1 MELNVFTIT
10 YLFLRLAPFILVC
23 FFSLAS
29 LFNQDFK
36 GLIYLIGLIISC
48 FITIAVGSPISN
60 YLNAIQGLTKSE
72 EPICRS
78 LITLGNSTISNLPL
92 SQSIFGFT
100 FFYLLFFIG
109 IMKKENYVSQNIPTI
124 VFFPLIILFD
134 IVWNLSY
141 KCYTYNDIIISLGL
155 GITCG
160 LIWASI
166 IDRTKL
172 SNFQYFNK
180 VSGNAECSRPSKS
193 TFKCNVYK
201 NGKLISSNMA

>member
-10 YLFLRLAPFILVC
+10 YLFLRLAPFIIVC

-36 GLIYLIGLIISC
+36 GLIYLFGLIISC
-48 FITIAVGSPISN
+48 FITITVGSPISN
-60 YLNAIQGLTKSE
+60 FLNNKLQLSKGE
-72 EPICRS
+72 EPVCRS
-78 LITLGNSTISNLPL
+78 LITLGNTTISNIPL
-92 SQSIFGFT
+92 SQNIFGFT
-100 FFYLLFFIG
+100 FFYLFYLFG
-109 IMKKENYVSQNIPTI
+109 MKKQKYIAQNIPTL

-134 IVWNLSY
+134 MSWNLSNQ
-141 KCYTYNDIIISLGL
+141 CYTYIDIILSLGI
-155 GITCG
+155 GIIFG
-160 LIWASI
+160 IGWAALI
-166 IDRTKL
+166 DKTKM

-180 VSGNAECSRPSKS
+180 ISGNAECSRPSKS

>member
-10 YLFLRLAPFILVC
+10 YLFLRLAPFIIVC

-36 GLIYLIGLIISC
+36 GLIYLFGLIISC
-48 FITIAVGSPISN
+48 FITITVGSPISN
-60 YLNAIQGLTKSE
+60 FLNNKLQLSKGE
-72 EPICRS
+72 EPVCRS
-78 LITLGNSTISNLPL
+78 LITLGNTTISNIPL
-92 SQSIFGFT
+92 SQNIFGFT
-100 FFYLLFFIG
+100 FFYLFYLFG
-109 IMKKENYVSQNIPTI
+109 MKKQKYIAQNIPTL

-134 IVWNLSY
+134 IVWNLSNQ
-141 KCYTYNDIIISLGL
+141 CYTYIDIVLSLGL
-155 GITCG
+155 GIAFG
-160 LIWASI
+160 IGWAALI
-166 IDRTKL
+166 DKTKM

-180 VSGNAECSRPSKS
+180 ISGNAECSRPSKS